1 MLLPNLIG
9 SVILS
14 KKLSLCLEKVF
25 IDYNKITTNEF
36 NFNFIENYMN
46 DRKKSILIT
55 GCSSG
60 IGLETAKYLS
70 ENGWQVFATCRKKK
84 DVKKISSLD
93 INCFHLDYNSE
104 KSIDLA
110 LDEILKITNGK
121 LYAVFNNGAFALPGA
136 LEDIPSD
143 GMKEI
148 FQTNFFGWH
157 YLTRKIIPVMRKQ
170 GYGRIIQCS
179 SILGFITLS
188 YRGPYNA
195 TKWALEGYT
204 DTLRLELQGTGI
216 NVISVRPG
224 PIKTLIRENS
234 FLHFKKWV
242 DWEKSYLKR
251 IYQKFLIPK
260 LKKESNSF
268 FNKLFELKAID
279 VAKIIHHSLH
289 VKNPKFIYNVTI
301 PTKFMYFMVR
311 ILSKKNLH
319 KLLLRNSEPNQMPR
333 ET

>member
-70 ENGWQVFATCRKKK
+70 QNGWQVFATCRQKE
-84 DVKKISSLD
+84 DVKKIISLD

-110 LDEILKITNGK
+110 LDEVLKITNGK

-204 DTLRLELQGTGI
+204 C
-216 NVISVRPG
+216 
-224 PIKTLIRENS
+224 
-234 FLHFKKWV
+234 
-242 DWEKSYLKR
+242 
-251 IYQKFLIPK
+251 
-260 LKKESNSF
+260 
-268 FNKLFELKAID
+268 
-279 VAKIIHHSLH
+279 
-289 VKNPKFIYNVTI
+289 
-301 PTKFMYFMVR
+301 
-311 ILSKKNLH
+311 
-319 KLLLRNSEPNQMPR
+319 LLYTSPSPR
-333 ET
+333 D